1 MERSITEKC
10 AVNQSSIMTA
20 HIVLYKR
27 SIIFQLSIII
37 QILSIIIQIRIVRTK
52 RVL

>member
-1 MERSITEKC
+1 MERSITEKVYC
-10 AVNQSSIMTA
+10 PSSIMTA

-37 QILSIIIQIRIVRTK
+37 QILSIIIQINIVRTK